1 MRRLEDKVAL
11 ITGGTSGIGAETARL
26 FIKEGARVVISGRS
40 EEKGANLA
48 SELGENASYIMSDIT
63 KEEDIEKFKKGEE
76 TFGQLDV
83 LINNAGIFHPG
94 GLEEETE
101 EGWQKI
107 MDINLKGVF
116 LGMKACIHELKKTG
130 NASIVNISSLYGIK
144 GAPGSIAYNVSK
156 AGVHLATKAAA
167 LEYARLGVRI
177 NSIHP
182 GQIIT
187 PIIANL
193 TPEQDSAIKESIP
206 MGRSGQP
213 EEVAYASS
221 FLCSDEASYITGAQ
235 ILVDGGWGA
244 G

>member
-1 MRRLEDKVAL
+1 
-11 ITGGTSGIGAETARL
+11 
-26 FIKEGARVVISGRS
+26 
-40 EEKGANLA
+40 
-48 SELGENASYIMSDIT
+48 
-63 KEEDIEKFKKGEE
+63 
-76 TFGQLDV
+76 
-83 LINNAGIFHPG
+83 
-94 GLEEETE
+94 
-101 EGWQKI
+101 

-144 GAPGSIAYNVSK
+144 GAPGSISYNVSK

-213 EEVAYASS
+213 EEVAYTSL